1 MIFHSAFFIYNQMR
15 YLRTYEEL
23 FINYNDDESEQTA
36 HDELFGVKAN
46 LAFDFNREFIHDV
59 SSIKDLIE
67 KYNHFYIKEK
77 SWSGGPPPRSF
88 VEYFNKTHSKKGNAS
103 LSTLYPTID
112 LIIESKN
119 YGKLILGFSIIDKS
133 YKLFNWGG
141 LAIPDAFT
149 TGNREE
155 DFNKNVLSEIGKY
168 VREHLNKMTLEDVI
182 DELNLDVTNYFE
194 WEWKQTLNESQ
205 YIEKRFQE
213 FRKVISDL
221 KDLSLEFEDNDCQC
235 KIFPDDEIKLNIL
248 SLKSSGHL
256 GSINQ
261 PFYLEIDI
269 NHKIIELNKG
279 MINRFPDWFIENCRE
294 IESYMHS
301 EGFNTKPSIRYGL
314 DWENLET
321 ISELADNDS
330 LIYKVR
336 LEFLPI

>member
-1 MIFHSAFFIYNQMR
+1 MR
-15 YLRTYEEL
+15 YLKTYEEL
-23 FINYNDDESEQTA
+23 FINYNDDESEQIA
-36 HDELFGVKAN
+36 HDELFGVKAT

-141 LAIPDAFT
+141 LAIPDVFT

-155 DFNKNVLSEIGKY
+155 SFNKNVLSEIGKY
-168 VREHLNKMTLEDVI
+168 VREHLNKMTLEEVI

-194 WEWKQTLNESQ
+194 WDWKQTLNES
-205 YIEKRFQE
+205 RFQE

-256 GSINQ
+256 GSITQ
-261 PFYLEIDI
+261 PFYLEIDVFKLVSS
-269 NHKIIELNKG
+269 NVSSWVDYETGYKVQQYPL
-279 MINRFPDWFIENCRE
+279 PDWFIRSCKE
-294 IESYMHS
+294 IESYMKS
-301 EGFNTKPSIRYGL
+301 EGFTTKQSIRYAL

-336 LEFLPI
+336 LEFFPL